1 VKTEA
6 QDEARRM
13 RLEGASIKE
22 IERVLGVSRSSVSRW
37 VRDVEL
43 EAAQRARLVERVR
56 LGPVVAGERKAAKAH
71 ETRRGYQEEG
81 RHLVYVR
88 DSAYTAGCMLYWAEG
103 AKLRN
108 TVKLTNSDPG
118 LLSYFVEFLRRHF
131 GVSDARFRVA
141 CNLFADHL
149 ERQEEIERFWLERL
163 GLDQRSLRKSTVN
176 TYSKYSQK
184 KRTNKLPYGT
194 TAFIVHDTRIVQ
206 TIFGSIQELGGF
218 DRPEWLD

>member
-1 VKTEA
+1 
-6 QDEARRM
+6 M

-43 EAAQRARLVERVR
+43 GAAQRTRLVERVR
-56 LGPVVAGERKAAKAH
+56 LGPIVAGDRKAAKAR

-81 RHLVYVR
+81 RRLVYVR
-88 DSAYTAGCMLYWAEG
+88 DSTYTAGCMLYWAEG

-131 GVSDARFRVA
+131 GVSDARFRVQP
-141 CNLFADHL
+141 L
-149 ERQEEIERFWLERL
+149 R
-163 GLDQRSLRKSTVN
+163 RSPRST
-176 TYSKYSQK
+176 
-184 KRTNKLPYGT
+184 GT
-194 TAFIVHDTRIVQ
+194 
-206 TIFGSIQELGGF
+206 
-218 DRPEWLD
+218 DRAILA